1 MCMWVICAGVSLH
14 GWKMLGVFAKIAG
27 EFLEDFA
34 FGESHT
40 FTPIVSVACPQ
51 DPVHPDFLE
60 FPTCPTGSL

>member
-1 MCMWVICAGVSLH
+1 MH
-14 GWKMLGVFAKIAG
+14 GVFAKIAG

-40 FTPIVSVACPQ
+40 FTPIVSDACPQ